1 MLHFKF
7 WARSPLSMI
16 YRVSTSCLVSLHLN
30 KSLPFSIPFYLFSIQ
45 RKTKEAC
52 MFTVIYFLLVIYH
65 FTQIYRVK
73 SNQGCLF
80 KKRLGL
86 MLQNNKGDLPGF
98 TFSAQVGY
106 PHYPYG
112 SKAWK
117 HPVGWK
123 YGSEDCGFRT
133 LQTLW
138 PGTNPIVHTNGC
150 GIIVSPSWNFITL
163 VCSLIIM

>member
-1 MLHFKF
+1 M
-7 WARSPLSMI
+7 
-16 YRVSTSCLVSLHLN
+16 
-30 KSLPFSIPFYLFSIQ
+30 
-45 RKTKEAC
+45 KEAC

-65 FTQIYRVK
+65 FTQIYRAK

-112 SKAWK
+112 SKA
-117 HPVGWK
+117 
-123 YGSEDCGFRT
+123 
-133 LQTLW
+133 
-138 PGTNPIVHTNGC
+138 
-150 GIIVSPSWNFITL
+150 
-163 VCSLIIM
+163 